1 MRPDWGGWG
10 RTSNLPVNSRALCQL
25 SYTPRLESRASDF
38 TRALRTGQ
46 GHRAHSL
53 RSEEFPAHETASYM
67 PLRIHAL
74 ILAAGQ
80 SRRFGGGKL
89 HALHRGR
96 PLLSHVLDVVAGGRK
111 RGLLDGGHV
120 VVAAG
125 DERGLA
131 LVRTAGLG
139 TVTNDA
145 PELGLSHSI
154 RLGLAALAVPTVEEA
169 GAVLVFLGDQPL
181 VRLKVVE
188 ALVAAWKQ
196 GSGPIVRPR
205 YEARPDAPGH
215 PVLLT
220 RPIWARAGQLEG
232 DRGFRALLDSGTQ
245 ETVTLD
251 VKGDNPDVDT
261 RADLNA
267 LEEFSR

>member
-1 MRPDWGGWG
+1 
-10 RTSNLPVNSRALCQL
+10 LRA
-25 SYTPRLESRASDF
+25 
-38 TRALRTGQ
+38 
-46 GHRAHSL
+46 
-53 RSEEFPAHETASYM
+53 
-67 PLRIHAL
+67 HAL

-80 SRRFGGGKL
+80 GRRFGGGKL
-89 HALHRGR
+89 HALYRGR
-96 PLLSHVLDVVAGGRK
+96 PLLSYVLDVVEVARK

-125 DERGLA
+125 DERALTLA
-131 LVRTAGLG
+131 RAGGLG
-139 TVTNDA
+139 TLINDA
-145 PELGLSHSI
+145 PDLGLSHSV
-154 RLGLAALAVPTVEEA
+154 RLGLAELEARTIEEA
-169 GAVLVFLGDQPL
+169 GAALVCLGDQPL
-181 VRLKVVE
+181 VRIDVVE

-215 PVLLT
+215 PVLLA
-220 RPIWARAGQLEG
+220 RSIWARARQLEG
-232 DRGFRALLDSGTQ
+232 DRGFSALLDSSPL

-267 LEEFSR
+267 LEGFSR